1 MLTEWLQNVSFLER
15 TIICLSHMAD
25 FYIFSSLSV
34 LNEGNQRTFLQVQS
48 TFFYTSAFPHACRFI
63 GYILREEFLSLLL

>member
-15 TIICLSHMAD
+15 TIICLMAD

-34 LNEGNQRTFLQVQS
+34 LNEGNQRTFLQVRS
-48 TFFYTSAFPHACRFI
+48 TFLYTSALPHAWRFI
-63 GYILREEFLSLLL
+63 GYILREELLSLLL